1 MDTRGREGQTGVLLR
16 EWIEPPLGGQG
27 PDHNTKWSQKR
38 DGWLTT
44 TLLFPFPKHSW
55 NPSSLHI
62 HCHVFQA
69 TWAIGTISWL
79 VFLLSFLP
87 TSNPFSLAAQGI
99 YLKLE
104 HEPSCLKF
112 SEDLEENLLLQ
123 PWLGWT
129 VLASLS
135 LCLVLFSLSPF
146 LSLSLSSPSNL
157 TGLPSVPWSH

>member
-1 MDTRGREGQTGVLLR
+1 MEFCWR
-16 EWIEPPLGGQG
+16 EWIEPPLGGEG
-27 PDHNTKWSQKR
+27 PDHNTKGSQKR

-44 TLLFPFPKHSW
+44 TLLFPFPKHSR

-62 HCHVFQA
+62 HCHLFQA
-69 TWAIGTISWL
+69 AWAIGTISWL

-104 HEPSCLKF
+104 REPSCLKF
-112 SEDLEENLLLQ
+112 SEDLEENLFVIAATIGLTRACLLI
-123 PWLGWT
+123 LVSCS
-129 VLASLS
+129 VL
-135 LCLVLFSLSPF
+135 SLSPF

-157 TGLPSVPWSH
+157 AGLPSVPWSH